1 MSLFLT
7 KMLAVMLAVA
17 TVGAQ
22 LVCAC
27 PTSVASPQAAEEIA
41 AACVRE
47 GDCCIK
53 EDAKTP
59 PPAKDEEPCD
69 QCNLKHPALQAV
81 PDTQSTTPSH
91 QPALETLFLP
101 LMIVLPVDTSAI
113 QPRYWEGVPPPL
125 LHDLVS
131 CHTLLL
137 N

>member
-1 MSLFLT
+1 MSRFLM

-27 PTSVASPQAAEEIA
+27 PTAVAAPQAAEEIA
-41 AACVRE
+41 AGCVGE

-81 PDTQSTTPSH
+81 PDTQSTAPSH
-91 QPALETLFLP
+91 QPALDTVFLP
-101 LMIVLPVDTSAI
+101 LINVLPVDITATQS
-113 QPRYWEGVPPPL
+113 RYWEGVRPPL